1 MSAGLPAN
9 QQQLAPTSQLTPTL
23 YDVSAPLY
31 VSHHILGPGRP
42 GPGVGIIGPGG
53 MSTLPPVVGVGMPVG
68 LNHMGGIGG
77 IGIGLPNAAPPVM
90 GAPHQHSHGPPP
102 PHGPPLPHSVH

>member
-31 VSHHILGPGRP
+31 VGHHILGPGRP
-42 GPGVGIIGPGG
+42 GPGVGIIGLGG
-53 MSTLPPVVGVGMPVG
+53 MSTLPPVVGVGMPIG
-68 LNHMGGIGG
+68 LNHMGGMSH
-77 IGIGLPNAAPPVM
+77 PVTTLCPTTCFVHVLLM
-90 GAPHQHSHGPPP
+90 SAVEYCRTFHIFIDSPH
-102 PHGPPLPHSVH
+102 V